1 MSKFCTN
8 CGKEIDPSV
17 KFCTNCG
24 AKNLIYSDSSV
35 ESYSNKSTT
44 KDFPFFTIQ
53 GRLNR
58 LRYFKYSLILLIGCL
73 ILLTTIV
80 LTFTLGSDR
89 QTGQVGF
96 VISIF
101 YIVCQT
107 FLSMRR
113 FHDLNLSGF
122 HCLSL
127 FSVIFSALM
136 IYYNDYNVGSLFFT
150 ILFMLDCLCVIM
162 YLSCLILKKGTTG
175 KNKYGDDPLN

>member
-107 FLSMRR
+107 FLTMRR
-113 FHDLNLSGF
+113 FHDLNHSGF
-122 HCLSL
+122 FCFIPICNLL
-127 FSVIFSALM
+127 VTLM
-136 IYYNDYNVGSLFFT
+136 LMYNNFYFEKYKIMFYINGSLFFYF
-150 ILFMLDCLCVIM
+150 LFDFD
-162 YLSCLILKKGTTG
+162 
-175 KNKYGDDPLN
+175 KNC